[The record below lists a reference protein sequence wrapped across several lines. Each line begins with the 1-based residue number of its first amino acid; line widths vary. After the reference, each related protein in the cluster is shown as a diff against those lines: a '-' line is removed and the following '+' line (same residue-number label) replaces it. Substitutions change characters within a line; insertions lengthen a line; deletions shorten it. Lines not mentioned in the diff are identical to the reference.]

1 MVGEYERQYMSRRS
15 KNLYKIKK
23 KRSILAVTT
32 ILAIFAVLVASLL
45 AWHQMNQMEKGIL
58 DVCATQQDAYVQ
70 LVLDQI
76 NLKDNR
82 DDDEIINEILSTL
95 DTSSNKY
102 WTFSKDRSMLFVKD
116 VIETNRYKGLTTV
129 SYYDSDSAK
138 DFLNSL
144 QTNRVI
150 HKDITINNKDYV
162 ASGVAFRY
170 NNDEYRLCLL
180 TNKNVIL
187 NNNRFMTARIEMLIL
202 IGFIMIM
209 LLVVSMLFAR
219 KLETVSKA
227 VDEKEASIRQLQ
239 STVGHL
245 NELLSQ
251 KEHYDTRYQLWSI
264 DVLREFLGKLKMKNM
279 RTAVA
284 ARIHCYNENFR
295 NDFLDRACVVL
306 DKKVLRFVLGDT
318 DILLLYVQCSEDM
331 ARSSLEVILNS
342 GVQLESIETLDLE
355 WVNVEEYVKSLQT
368 EA

>member
-1 MVGEYERQYMSRRS
+1 MAGEHERQYMSRRT
-15 KNLYKIKK
+15 KNSYKIKK
-23 KRSILAVTT
+23 KHSILAVTT
-32 ILAIFAVLVASLL
+32 IFAIVAVAAGSLL
-45 AWHQMNQMEKGIL
+45 TWYQMNEMEKGIL

-82 DDDEIINEILSTL
+82 DDEEIINEILSTL

-116 VIETNRYKGLTTV
+116 VIETNRYKGLTAV

-144 QTNRVI
+144 QTDRVI
-150 HKDITINNKDYV
+150 HKNITINNKDYV

-187 NNNRFMTARIEMLIL
+187 NNNRFMTVKIEMLII
-202 IGFIMIM
+202 IGSIMM
-209 LLVVSMLFAR
+209 VLMVVSMLFAR
-219 KLETVSKA
+219 KLETVSRS

-264 DVLREFLGKLKMKNM
+264 DVLREFLGKLIMKNV

-284 ARIHCYNENFR
+284 AKIHCQNENFR
-295 NDFLDRACVVL
+295 DDFLNRACVVL
-306 DKKVLRFVLGDT
+306 DKKVLRFVLGDM
-318 DILLLYVQCSEDM
+318 DILLLYVQCSEDI
-331 ARSSLEVILNS
+331 ARSSIGVLLNN
-342 GVQLESIETLDLE
+342 GVRLESIETLDLE
-355 WVNVEEYVKSLQT
+355 WVNVEEYVGSLQA